1 VFLKYF
7 TVVNPDST
15 FKLIWDIFELFVLV
29 INVFYIPMK
38 LSFDIDIKDQVL
50 LELLFDIIPLVT
62 FIIEI
67 IINFN
72 L

>member
-1 VFLKYF
+1 VFIKYF
-7 TVVNPDST
+7 TVINPDST
-15 FKLIWDIFELFVLV
+15 FKMIWDMFELFVLV

-50 LELLFDIIPLVT
+50 LEVLFDIIPLVT

-67 IINFN
+67 MINFN